1 MSAPDSRG
9 HGDGDVRSENQH
21 LRRVMRVCVCVRV
34 EGWWWWWWLGK
45 GLEVERGALTAQ

>member
-21 LRRVMRVCVCVRV
+21 LRRVMRVCVRV

-45 GLEVERGALTAQ
+45 GWRLNGVP

>member
-21 LRRVMRVCVCVRV
+21 LRRVMRVCVC
-34 EGWWWWWWLGK
+34 EGG
-45 GLEVERGALTAQ
+45 GMVVVVVAGEGVGG